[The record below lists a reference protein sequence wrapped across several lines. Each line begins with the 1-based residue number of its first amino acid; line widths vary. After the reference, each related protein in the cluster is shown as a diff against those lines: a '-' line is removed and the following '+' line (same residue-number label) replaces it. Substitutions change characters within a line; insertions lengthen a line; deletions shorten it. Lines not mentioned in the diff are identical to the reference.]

1 MHTKM
6 QSSTHRRAPHW
17 PVPRWTQQPLD
28 SAASLQCAQ
37 QSRVPGLPNAR
48 ACCRS
53 SAVPR
58 WSQALRAG
66 QSSTPAPDRCR
77 SPAHALSAT
86 NTRQQQHSLCTAT
99 ASCSQSSVFLCFEVL
114 FFFSPIHNPITFH
127 RCVSFSFFFL
137 LSFQRNERLAVFLF
151 LLCLCFLNTRET
163 EGFVFFFKK
172 Q

>member
-86 NTRQQQHSLCTAT
+86 NTRQQQCSLCTAT
-99 ASCSQSSVFLCFEVL
+99 ASCSQSSVFLCFEVFFFFTNTQSHNFPSLCFLL
-114 FFFSPIHNPITFH
+114 FFLP
-127 RCVSFSFFFL
+127 SFF
-137 LSFQRNERLAVFLF
+137 STERTTCCVLVLVV
-151 LLCLCFLNTRET
+151 LCFLNTRET

>member
-6 QSSTHRRAPHW
+6 QSSTHRRVPHW

-86 NTRQQQHSLCTAT
+86 NTRQQQCSLCTAT
-99 ASCSQSSVFLCFEVL
+99 ASCSQSSVFCVL
-114 FFFSPIHNPITFH
+114 KFFFFTNTQSHNFP
-127 RCVSFSFFFL
+127 S
-137 LSFQRNERLAVFLF
+137 
-151 LLCLCFLNTRET
+151 LCFLLFFLPSFFSTERTTCCVLVLVVLCFLNNTRET
-163 EGFVFFFKK
+163 EVFFFKK

>member
-6 QSSTHRRAPHW
+6 QSSTHRRVPHW

-86 NTRQQQHSLCTAT
+86 NTRQQQCSLCTAT

-114 FFFSPIHNPITFH
+114 FFFTNTQSHNFP
-127 RCVSFSFFFL
+127 S
-137 LSFQRNERLAVFLF
+137 
-151 LLCLCFLNTRET
+151 LCFLLFFLPSFFSTERTTCCVLVLVVLCFLNNTRET
-163 EGFVFFFKK
+163 EVFFFFKK